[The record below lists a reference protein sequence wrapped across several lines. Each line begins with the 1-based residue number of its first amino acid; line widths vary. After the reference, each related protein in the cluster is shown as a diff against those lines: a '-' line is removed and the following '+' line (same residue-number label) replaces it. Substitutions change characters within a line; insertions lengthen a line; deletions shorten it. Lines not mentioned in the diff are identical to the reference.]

1 MLFLSLLFAAGN
13 TGWAGA
19 PAASGAPPAA
29 TGEAVHLTLADAVA
43 LGLRE
48 NQTIRSAYLQR
59 IVDKFNLRVAEDQFT
74 PHAQINSSLS
84 FNRNRNVSQTVATI
98 NPSVVAVTPIG
109 TQLNFGWTTQ
119 QNAVRS
125 PGQGSLTGTST
136 LNFTVL
142 QPLLKGA
149 GEDANMM
156 TLRQARLT
164 EKINQLTLK
173 TTISETINQIIGSYY
188 QLLQAREQIRIAH
201 ESLQRAKD
209 LQILNRDMINAG
221 RMAESEYVQA
231 EADVASQELQV
242 ITAENA
248 FDSARLSLLVL
259 LAIDPHTNLSPYDK
273 LNVKYVTIDLEQVL
287 SIAFENRPDYLEQ
300 LLTIETSRLSVA
312 SAKNGRLWDLSAS
325 AGASIPAQGNNT
337 RQALAAVIAT
347 KPEVSAGLQLTIPL
361 NDLTSEQTE
370 VQSIIALRKNELQL
384 DQLRTQIDQQVR
396 DAVRS
401 VDVNW
406 RQAKL
411 SHLSADLARKTLEM
425 EQLKM
430 QSGRSSN
437 FQIVSFQ
444 RDLVSAEGNEL
455 TADITYLQALVTLDQ
470 QLGTTLDT
478 WKIQIHDDSHDR

>member
-1 MLFLSLLFAAGN
+1 M
-13 TGWAGA
+13 
-19 PAASGAPPAA
+19 
-29 TGEAVHLTLADAVA
+29 
-43 LGLRE
+43 
-48 NQTIRSAYLQR
+48 
-59 IVDKFNLRVAEDQFT
+59 
-74 PHAQINSSLS
+74 
-84 FNRNRNVSQTVATI
+84 
-98 NPSVVAVTPIG
+98 
-109 TQLNFGWTTQ
+109 
-119 QNAVRS
+119 
-125 PGQGSLTGTST
+125 
-136 LNFTVL
+136 
-142 QPLLKGA
+142 
-149 GEDANMM
+149 
-156 TLRQARLT
+156 
-164 EKINQLTLK
+164 
-173 TTISETINQIIGSYY
+173 
-188 QLLQAREQIRIAH
+188 
-201 ESLQRAKD
+201 
-209 LQILNRDMINAG
+209 
-221 RMAESEYVQA
+221 
-231 EADVASQELQV
+231 
-242 ITAENA
+242 
-248 FDSARLSLLVL
+248 
-259 LAIDPHTNLSPYDK
+259 
-273 LNVKYVTIDLEQVL
+273 
-287 SIAFENRPDYLEQ
+287 
-300 LLTIETSRLSVA
+300 
-312 SAKNGRLWDLSAS
+312 
-325 AGASIPAQGNNT
+325 
-337 RQALAAVIAT
+337 IAT